1 MGMGSTWGNIQSFFS
16 TSLLGS
22 LSHLT
27 SLYLSFTL
35 PLALWGRVFLYCC
48 SAGASQP
55 LLKSTAGRGTLQKGF
70 NTPSMGLFEVGS
82 SVGTCC
88 LLGSLPPHCVA
99 GWTCSFWPYLFFFTS
114 KNIFTSEALKF
125 LSHRQHKAKN
135 LLKWRFIFLWITR
148 LVQFLLT
155 EVSEGELGL
164 QGFTLGLFWMGR
176 EQDVST
182 VPGLGIDGIF
192 HALCAGAK
200 FGLIFWWEVLFSM
213 SWAKASKLCNKTP
226 LALL

>member
-1 MGMGSTWGNIQSFFS
+1 MPGIRCLVASDPASSVGGSWSNGNGQHMREYSV
-16 TSLLGS
+16 LLFYQLVGQPKPP
-22 LSHLT
+22 HLT
-27 SLYLSFTL
+27 LSFTL

-55 LLKSTAGRGTLQKGF
+55 LLKSTAGRGTLQQGF

-135 LLKWRFIFLWITR
+135 LLK
-148 LVQFLLT
+148 
-155 EVSEGELGL
+155 
-164 QGFTLGLFWMGR
+164 
-176 EQDVST
+176 
-182 VPGLGIDGIF
+182 
-192 HALCAGAK
+192 
-200 FGLIFWWEVLFSM
+200 
-213 SWAKASKLCNKTP
+213 
-226 LALL
+226 